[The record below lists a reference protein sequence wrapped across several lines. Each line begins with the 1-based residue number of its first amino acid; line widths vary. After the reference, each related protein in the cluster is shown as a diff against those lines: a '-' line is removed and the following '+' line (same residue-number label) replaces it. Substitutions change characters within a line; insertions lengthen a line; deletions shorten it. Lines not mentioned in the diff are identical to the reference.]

1 MYISLFLK
9 SLWNYPEAIYH
20 IINNLDLDIVKSN
33 FASFIANYFY
43 CNYLSGNYMENNL
56 LYVITMLLKDEIDK
70 LENINQVDTFLEN
83 TKCGYLIEEL
93 IKMPDI
99 QIYFK
104 NVIIQAVE
112 KIERTCSFRDINFDI
127 NERLEEL
134 KKIREEEEK
143 KLGKKNDE
151 DLEEIFK
158 KIIDSKLLDQ
168 SLNFSKEEN
177 SRINNERYQLFN
189 QKYIA
194 DINIKEFQM
203 RADDAKRKNKI
214 HLYEYYNKLINE
226 VSSNKD
232 KDIYSISTLMKNM
245 LATNLPTHMFS
256 YYLND
261 FLETISFIDKLI
273 EDLKKNILLLPNSVK
288 YICKIIS
295 ILIKKKFKNISKD
308 EENSFISKFII
319 EKLLIPIISSP
330 SSNALIDFII
340 SGNTKK
346 NINVMNFIIKKLFSG
361 KLFYND
367 INEGNYTP
375 FNWYFMEKI
384 ENIFYIFENVLNV
397 NLPNFIEKYIK
408 DELPKD
414 YIYEFFN
421 ENKDEFYAN
430 ISICFTIENLFYL
443 IKGLENSTDFLK
455 GNNIELD
462 NLKKI
467 LSKIKSEFNEILICD
482 GNTKNIH
489 KDSLKNSELF
499 QDKKQKII
507 NYYLYNDKVIDKQYN
522 NLFSINNQVAN
533 FYINIKKEEK
543 IKKLN
548 DKEINIIKVKNYLC
562 NILGNYRLLNKSD
575 FNIENISNT
584 IKILN
589 QIKSFLYLPN
599 FIINNNNIPSI
610 WYINSVLDYLN
621 KIPDEYKENDFR
633 KLFDELNQ
641 NLKDSINNLDFG
653 KLIIFKNKIKFID
666 KMDSYYEKVK
676 ELINNIII
684 NKNVN
689 RILEKAFIP
698 IDIKFNYNQQE
709 KIFEISKS
717 NIKEKY
723 FLDNIIYEDPKKKF
737 ITCRTIEAFTRYFPN
752 LAKYQSLQ
760 DISPIDIIKEL
771 SIEEK
776 INNYFQI
783 IQEKISK
790 KDENLFKTLYKDKIK
805 DYIMD
810 KIYEKIYPPEP
821 DDLDNTIFNKTMK
834 LSWVEP
840 QLIIDKEYIF
850 DNMLP
855 DILNEFKQIHIT
867 KSPFKKLKCLSTII
881 NDIINLIKFNEGL
894 EKEVGAEEIT
904 PVLNYV
910 SIKAHPFMIY
920 TDLQFIKIFSK
931 KNKDILIFESI
942 YDLILNYTAESF
954 HLSDEEYRKKCQNA
968 IFYRKNSN
976 VL

>member
-56 LYVITMLLKDEIDK
+56 LYVITMMLKDEIDK

-83 TKCGYLIEEL
+83 TKCGYLLEEL

-203 RADDAKRKNKI
+203 RADNAKKKNKI

-467 LSKIKSEFNEILICD
+467 LSKIKSEFNEILISD
-482 GNTKNIH
+482 GNTKNMH

-499 QDKKQKII
+499 QDKKQQII

-621 KIPDEYKENDFR
+621 KIPDEYKENDYR

-867 KSPFKKLKCLSTII
+867 KSPLK
-881 NDIINLIKFNEGL
+881 N
-894 EKEVGAEEIT
+894 
-904 PVLNYV
+904 
-910 SIKAHPFMIY
+910 
-920 TDLQFIKIFSK
+920 
-931 KNKDILIFESI
+931 
-942 YDLILNYTAESF
+942 
-954 HLSDEEYRKKCQNA
+954 
-968 IFYRKNSN
+968 
-976 VL
+976 

>member
-1 MYISLFLK
+1 
-9 SLWNYPEAIYH
+9 
-20 IINNLDLDIVKSN
+20 
-33 FASFIANYFY
+33 
-43 CNYLSGNYMENNL
+43 MENNL
-56 LYVITMLLKDEIDK
+56 LYVITILLKDEIDK

-83 TKCGYLIEEL
+83 TKCGYLLEEL

-261 FLETISFIDKLI
+261 FLETISFIDILI

-421 ENKDEFYAN
+421 ENKDEFYVN

-482 GNTKNIH
+482 GNTKNMH
-489 KDSLKNSELF
+489 KDSSKNSELF
-499 QDKKQKII
+499 QDKKPQII

-522 NLFSINNQVAN
+522 NLFSINNKVAN

-548 DKEINIIKVKNYLC
+548 DKVINIIKVKNYLC

-621 KIPDEYKENDFR
+621 KIPDEYKENDYR

-760 DISPIDIIKEL
+760 DISPINIIKEL

-821 DDLDNTIFNKTMK
+821 DDLDNTIYNKTMK

>member
-56 LYVITMLLKDEIDK
+56 LYVITMMLKDEINK

-83 TKCGYLIEEL
+83 TKCGYLLEEL

-467 LSKIKSEFNEILICD
+467 LSKIKSEFNEILISD
-482 GNTKNIH
+482 GNTKNMH

-499 QDKKQKII
+499 QDKKQQII

-621 KIPDEYKENDFR
+621 KIPDEYKENDYR

>member
-33 FASFIANYFY
+33 FASFITNYFY
-43 CNYLSGNYMENNL
+43 CNYLSGNYMENNF

-83 TKCGYLIEEL
+83 TKCGYLLEEL

-203 RADDAKRKNKI
+203 RADDAKKKNKI

-482 GNTKNIH
+482 GNTKNMH

-499 QDKKQKII
+499 QDKKQQII

-621 KIPDEYKENDFR
+621 KIPDEYKENDYR

-931 KNKDILIFESI
+931 KNKNILIFESI

>member
-70 LENINQVDTFLEN
+70 LEDINQVDTFLEN
-83 TKCGYLIEEL
+83 TKCGYLLEEL

-214 HLYEYYNKLINE
+214 YLYEYYNKLINE

-308 EENSFISKFII
+308 DENSFISKFII

-467 LSKIKSEFNEILICD
+467 LSKIKSEFNEILISD
-482 GNTKNIH
+482 GNTKNMH

-499 QDKKQKII
+499 QDKKQQII

-621 KIPDEYKENDFR
+621 KIPDEYKENDYR

-752 LAKYQSLQ
+752 LAKDQSLQ

>member
-83 TKCGYLIEEL
+83 TKCGYLLEEL

-104 NVIIQAVE
+104 NAIIQAVE

-203 RADDAKRKNKI
+203 RADDAKKKNKI
-214 HLYEYYNKLINE
+214 NLYEYYNKLINE

-295 ILIKKKFKNISKD
+295 ILIKRKFKNISKD

-397 NLPNFIEKYIK
+397 NLPNFMEKYIK

-455 GNNIELD
+455 GNNIEID

-482 GNTKNIH
+482 GNTKNMH
-489 KDSLKNSELF
+489 KDSSKNSELF
-499 QDKKQKII
+499 QDKKQQII

-621 KIPDEYKENDFR
+621 KIPDEYKENDYR

-737 ITCRTIEAFTRYFPN
+737 ITCRTIEAFARYFPN

-760 DISPIDIIKEL
+760 DISPINIIKEL

-821 DDLDNTIFNKTMK
+821 DDLDNTIYNKTMK

-931 KNKDILIFESI
+931 KNKNILIFESI